1 MNDVTP
7 EKLAEKASKGDEECC
22 SRSEEYRGAYCPFF
36 HKMKAKNEKYAN
48 YELKNLTFQHY
59 GNKIYI

>member
-1 MNDVTP
+1 MRNAVAGQRNK
-7 EKLAEKASKGDEECC
+7 EGH
-22 SRSEEYRGAYCPFF
+22 CPFF